1 VEFALAV
8 KMVAKAKRAAKRYI
22 YRCLYAYICLNYVYL
37 FTWIFVH
44 EYIYMWIYICMFIYM
59 YVCKYIYCM
68 YRVTLMSDFD
78 RGVGALV
85 ERIDERARL
94 KVCLIIMIIFS
105 LIIPDLKIL
114 RTLRVQRNTF
124 IIGFWYPIT
133 TVFCGLT
140 TANYS
145 TNV

>member
-1 VEFALAV
+1 
-8 KMVAKAKRAAKRYI
+8 
-22 YRCLYAYICLNYVYL
+22 
-37 FTWIFVH
+37 
-44 EYIYMWIYICMFIYM
+44 
-59 YVCKYIYCM
+59 
-68 YRVTLMSDFD
+68 MSDFD

-124 IIGFWYPIT
+124 IIGF
-133 TVFCGLT
+133 
-140 TANYS
+140 
-145 TNV
+145 